1 LNSSFWT
8 AKKVL
13 ITGHTGFKGAWLSL
27 ILHSMGARVFGLS
40 LKPLTTPSLYS
51 LATKGIF
58 EDEVMLD
65 LREKQHVEKYL
76 GNINPDVIFHLAAQ
90 ASVLEGYKDPNNT
103 WTSNVVGTLNLLE
116 GISRLKSQLTLVIAT
131 TDKVYANSNDG
142 KYFIESDPLGGSDP
156 YSSSKVGVEE
166 LVVSYRKVFKLGGNK
181 IRIAVGRAGNV
192 IGGGDFLPDRILPD
206 ALKAI
211 ESKTFLLLRN
221 PNSIRPWQHVFDPLS
236 GYILLAEKL
245 SQGDDPHLEGAFNF
259 SNSDNS
265 NISVA
270 QLLEYIPSDFGL
282 RVRVAD
288 SESKYEEAKSLN
300 LNSAKAG
307 RILNWNPKIK
317 IREAVNL
324 TFEWNRAFIEKK
336 DMGRVSKSQ
345 IENFLS
351 NED

>member
-1 LNSSFWT
+1 
-8 AKKVL
+8 
-13 ITGHTGFKGAWLSL
+13 
-27 ILHSMGARVFGLS
+27 MGARVFGLS
-40 LKPLTTPSLYS
+40 LNPLTTPSLYG
-51 LATKGIF
+51 LATKGVF
-58 EDEVMLD
+58 EDEVILD
-65 LREKQHVEKYL
+65 LREKQHVENYL
-76 GNINPDVIFHLAAQ
+76 GDINPDIIFHLAAQ

-116 GISRLKSQLTLVIAT
+116 GISKLKSRLTLVIAT

-142 KYFIESDPLGGSDP
+142 KSFTETDLLGGSDP

-181 IRIAVGRAGNV
+181 IRIGVGRAGNV

-221 PNSIRPWQHVFDPLS
+221 PNSIRPWQHVFDPLD
-236 GYILLAEKL
+236 GYILLAERL
-245 SQGDDPHLEGAFNF
+245 SKSDDLDLEGAFNF
-259 SNSDNS
+259 SNSENS
-265 NISVA
+265 DISVA
-270 QLLEYIPSDFGL
+270 ELLRYIPSDFGL
-282 RVRVAD
+282 QVKVAD

-300 LNSAKAG
+300 LNSAKAE
-307 RILNWNPKIK
+307 RILKWTPKIK

-324 TFEWNRAFIEKK
+324 TFEWNKAFIEKK
-336 DMGRVSKSQ
+336 DMSYVSRSQ

-351 NED
+351 YED